1 MSEIFRTEKRSSR
14 SVTIFAISLAILLVA
29 YPILRVYVPGPSWAR
44 WMLAHAANERI
55 AGRIENALSALDK
68 SYQLD
73 PEIVYDSQYWK
84 TRLEIA
90 FGRSPVQNQEV
101 ELLVGHAVESMQS
114 STDPYRRFVI
124 AKALAATLLEEKRF
138 DLAADLLDQSY
149 KRDPAIVQEL
159 PYWIIRMQ
167 VVFGRSPALDH
178 EVERVAEHAI
188 ETLKGFK
195 DASQRSL
202 IAMTLAST
210 LLKKEYCDLAINV
223 LVELLESPKKRTAE
237 QNNLLA
243 YCRSL
248 SMTDLKQ
255 ALVEIDLALKKDKN
269 PALLDTKGWVLYQS
283 GKYEEALS
291 YANQAVSGFSDEIK
305 SNAPELFKLLTD
317 TRAPALFAPK
327 SKIESSLVTEGQESR
342 SPTKSSNTIQAALAE
357 MAKNFAVVRL
367 HRVRI
372 LEGLGRN
379 EEAKQDLDWI
389 RSLGIEDFSDLY

>member
-149 KRDPAIVQEL
+149 KRDPAIVQDL

>member
-124 AKALAATLLEEKRF
+124 AKVLAATLLEEKRF

-149 KRDPAIVQEL
+149 KRDPAIVQDL

>member
-14 SVTIFAISLAILLVA
+14 LVTIFAISLAILLVA

-124 AKALAATLLEEKRF
+124 AKVLAATLLEEKRF

-149 KRDPAIVQEL
+149 KRDPAIVQDL

-327 SKIESSLVTEGQESR
+327 SKIESTLVTEGQESR

>member
-14 SVTIFAISLAILLVA
+14 LVTIFAISLAILLVA

-124 AKALAATLLEEKRF
+124 AKVLAATLLEEKRF

-149 KRDPAIVQEL
+149 KRDPAIVQDL

>member
-14 SVTIFAISLAILLVA
+14 LVTIFAISLAILLVA

-124 AKALAATLLEEKRF
+124 AKVLAATLLEEKRF

-149 KRDPAIVQEL
+149 KRDPAIVQDL
-159 PYWIIRMQ
+159 PYWIIRIQ

-327 SKIESSLVTEGQESR
+327 SKIESTLVTEGQESR

>member
-14 SVTIFAISLAILLVA
+14 LVTIFAISLAILLVA

-149 KRDPAIVQEL
+149 KRDPAIVQDL

>member
-14 SVTIFAISLAILLVA
+14 LVTIFAISLAILLVA

-149 KRDPAIVQEL
+149 KRDPAIVQDL

-327 SKIESSLVTEGQESR
+327 SKIESTLVTEGQESR